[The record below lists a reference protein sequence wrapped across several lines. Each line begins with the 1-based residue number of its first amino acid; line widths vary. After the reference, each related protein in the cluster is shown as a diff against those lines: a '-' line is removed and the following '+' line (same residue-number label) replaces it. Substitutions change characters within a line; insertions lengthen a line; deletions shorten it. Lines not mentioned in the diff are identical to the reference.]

1 MIDFNLL
8 LELMAVVATL
18 VYMVLLISE
27 NFSEEES
34 AVFTDQETNYIKK
47 SLHGQRVAQR

>member
-18 VYMVLLISE
+18 VYMVLLINE

-34 AVFTDQETNYIKK
+34 SIFSEHEASYIKK